1 MHRLFKHLQI
11 IVVCLLSTALPSY
24 SFSTQ
29 AHIKAIGSARS
40 SLSQLY
46 AQSSEKATT
55 TLHFKGNKIF
65 KTDPIP
71 LKADRIETL
80 FVRNLND
87 IRKLLL
93 SGSGNNKAEILLGEE
108 ANKLMNEWKKQTVK
122 VGASTPDAEKH
133 PELDVICRVNT
144 SGINF
149 VGLEVKSDAL
159 IGTKLVRKENSSPEI
174 QLVFIKDS
182 QYAEGPKILVWIF
195 NKLTGKGD
203 KKAKTEKEQMV
214 TSFSKFYATSSNEG
228 DEISL
233 VIETSLDIAV
243 QFPKILLKIL
253 PVSKEKAE
261 EQGSNSILKTLE
273 KDTGASLK
281 RIEEYFRTL

>member
-1 MHRLFKHLQI
+1 MHRLKHLQL
-11 IVVCLLSTALPSY
+11 IVVCLLSTAIPSHG
-24 SFSTQ
+24 FSIPT
-29 AHIKAIGSARS
+29 HVKAIGSTRS
-40 SLSQLY
+40 SSSQLY
-46 AQSSEKATT
+46 AQSNEKATT
-55 TLHFKGNKIF
+55 TLHFKGNKVF
-65 KTDPIP
+65 KTSVP
-71 LKADRIETL
+71 LKADNIETL
-80 FVRNLND
+80 FVSNLKD

-93 SGSGNNKAEILLGEE
+93 SGSGNNNAEILSEE
-108 ANKLMNEWKKQTVK
+108 ESNKLMNEWKKQTVK
-122 VGASTPDAEKH
+122 VGALTPNAEEH

-159 IGTKLVRKENSSPEI
+159 IGTKLVLNENSSPEI
-174 QLVFIKDS
+174 QLVFVKDS

-195 NKLTGKGD
+195 NKLTGKDD

-228 DEISL
+228 DDISL

-243 QFPKILLKIL
+243 QFPKFLLKIL

-261 EQGSNSILKTLE
+261 EQGSNSILKTLD

>member
-1 MHRLFKHLQI
+1 MHHLKHLQL
-11 IVVCLLSTALPSY
+11 IVVCLLSTAIPSHG
-24 SFSTQ
+24 FSTPT
-29 AHIKAIGSARS
+29 HVKVIGSTRS
-40 SLSQLY
+40 SSSQLY
-46 AQSSEKATT
+46 AQSNEKATT
-55 TLHFKGNKIF
+55 TLHFKGNKVF

-71 LKADRIETL
+71 IKADNIETL
-80 FVRNLND
+80 FVSNLKD

-93 SGSGNNKAEILLGEE
+93 SGSGNNKAEILSEE
-108 ANKLMNEWKKQTVK
+108 ESSKLMNEWKKQTVK
-122 VGASTPDAEKH
+122 VRALTPDAEEH

-159 IGTKLVRKENSSPEI
+159 IGTKLVLNENSSPEI

-195 NKLTGKGD
+195 NKLTGKDD
-203 KKAKTEKEQMV
+203 KKGKTEKEQMV

-243 QFPKILLKIL
+243 QFPKFLLKIL

-261 EQGSNSILKTLE
+261 EQGSNSILKTLD

>member
-1 MHRLFKHLQI
+1 MHRLKHLQI
-11 IVVCLLSTALPSY
+11 IVVCLLSAAIPSY
-24 SFSTQ
+24 CFSSQT
-29 AHIKAIGSARS
+29 HVKARGQTRS
-40 SLSQLY
+40 TSSQLY

-55 TLHFKGNKIF
+55 TLHFKGNKVF

-71 LKADRIETL
+71 LKADSIETL
-80 FVRNLND
+80 FVSNLNG

-93 SGSGNNKAEILLGEE
+93 SGSGNNKAEILSGEE
-108 ANKLMNEWKKQTVK
+108 SNKLMNEWKKQTLK
-122 VGASTPDAEKH
+122 VGASTPDAENH

-159 IGTKLVRKENSSPEI
+159 IGTKLVLNENSSPEI

-195 NKLTGKGD
+195 NKLTGKDD

-228 DEISL
+228 EEISL

-243 QFPKILLKIL
+243 QFPKFLLKIL

-261 EQGSNSILKTLE
+261 EQGSNSILKTLD